1 MLNGAIMARP
11 AIPLLNELLLTQID
25 FRITGCRCLGVWVD
39 FFFFSFPEN
48 DCQSSFP
55 FQLSGLLEWHRSYH
69 CQRYSAVRTVTH
81 SEYYRHFSPQRA
93 PMLLLLAV
101 RRLPSAISGSG
112 GPAAVELAR
121 LLPAFCCTGHR
132 SLCLLQA
139 ASCRVVNAT
148 FFCFWGKKIVK
159 CPFQHFFMSK
169 KPNKP

>member
-1 MLNGAIMARP
+1 M
-11 AIPLLNELLLTQID
+11 
-25 FRITGCRCLGVWVD
+25 FRCLGW

-112 GPAAVELAR
+112 GPAAAELAR
-121 LLPAFCCTGHR
+121 LLPAFCCAGHR

-148 FFCFWGKKIVK
+148 FFCFWGKKRLSNVLFSISLCQK
-159 CPFQHFFMSK
+159 NPTNPEKQTLK
-169 KPNKP
+169 EQ